1 MPPLF
6 QPIPPKNR
14 NNKYPALAMADNLI
28 VSVLIAPVVMLLSTM
43 SLVMFKRGLM
53 WVEAVAKANARD
65 LDIFS
70 KTLKPVIKNV
80 YHVLK
85 VQLDLG
91 DSNPFSTYMKV
102 SPQLIVLATIVVL
115 LIVVVI
121 ELSNFGKKITKA
133 IKVNE
138 EAAVQSAKKMQ

>member
-1 MPPLF
+1 
-6 QPIPPKNR
+6 
-14 NNKYPALAMADNLI
+14 
-28 VSVLIAPVVMLLSTM
+28 
-43 SLVMFKRGLM
+43 
-53 WVEAVAKANARD
+53 
-65 LDIFS
+65 
-70 KTLKPVIKNV
+70 
-80 YHVLK
+80 
-85 VQLDLG
+85 
-91 DSNPFSTYMKV
+91 MKV